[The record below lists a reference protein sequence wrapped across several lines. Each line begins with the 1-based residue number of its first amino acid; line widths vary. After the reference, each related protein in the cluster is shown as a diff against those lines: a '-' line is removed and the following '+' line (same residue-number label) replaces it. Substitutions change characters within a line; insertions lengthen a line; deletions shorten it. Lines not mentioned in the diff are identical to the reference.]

1 MHNMHYVH
9 CYYFTALTALCTQEL
24 LHGSYIAFT
33 GNLVSKEQ
41 GTELFSCC
49 LNVYAWIGVQI
60 LSLKSAVGFL
70 CNKITTL
77 GTLHIAYL
85 LLMSYKLVIVVER
98 TEAERFN

>member
-9 CYYFTALTALCTQEL
+9 YYYFTALTALCTQEL

-49 LNVYAWIGVQI
+49 LNVYAWIGVQVTVFEKCSWF
-60 LSLKSAVGFL
+60 SLQQ
-70 CNKITTL
+70 NY
-77 GTLHIAYL
+77 HIRVT
-85 LLMSYKLVIVVER
+85 SYSIFAADELQIGHCCGEDR
-98 TEAERFN
+98 G